1 MPLPDGVTHADI
13 DRYWGDDPSEDAT
26 HLAGTIDALQDC
38 RNALAD
44 RHACIADPE
53 ARRIVGRYVMLLE
66 DILHDARSDVKGGL
80 FDLGIVE

>member
-1 MPLPDGVTHADI
+1 MGVHYKWTDTRRDDADQ
-13 DRYWGDDPSEDAT
+13 
-26 HLAGTIDALQDC
+26 LAGMRDDLQAC

-44 RHACIADPE
+44 RHASIADPE